1 MSGHPVDKL
10 SGHLI
15 DKRLT
20 PMSDLFS
27 PLTLRGVTLP
37 NRVVVSPLCMY
48 SAIEG
53 MPQPFHFAHLST
65 FARGGA
71 GLVFTEATAVV
82 PEGRITPQCLGI
94 WNDEQASAI
103 QPITEFI
110 KSMGMKAGIQLA
122 HAGRKASTAAPFD
135 GAKPLLSDHPDSW
148 PVEAP
153 SAIAVG
159 DGFATPKAL
168 SVDDIQ
174 GLVAAFVEAAKRS
187 VACGFDVIELH
198 GAHGYLMHSF
208 LSPISNQRTDQ
219 YGGDLENRMRFPL
232 EVSRAVRE
240 AVGDSMPLFFRISA
254 IDGVEGGWTLEDSVA
269 LSKELEGAG
278 IDVVD
283 CSSGG
288 IQGAPRFRISDD
300 GAPLKQSSARE
311 PGFQVPFASR
321 IKSDTSLKSMAVGV
335 IIDPHQAELI
345 VKEGQADLVALGREI
360 MYDPFWP
367 LHAAQ
372 ALNADADFSLW
383 PKQYKWAVDR
393 REQIRRQ
400 L

>member
-1 MSGHPVDKL
+1 MS
-10 SGHLI
+10 
-15 DKRLT
+15 T
-20 PMSDLFS
+20 LFS
-27 PLTLRGVTLP
+27 PLTIRGTFFP

-48 SAIEG
+48 SARDG

-94 WNDEQASAI
+94 WSDEHAAAIKPIVDFINSA
-103 QPITEFI
+103 
-110 KSMGMKAGIQLA
+110 GMVSGIQLA
-122 HAGRKASTAAPFD
+122 HAGRKASTSSPFQ
-135 GAKPLLSDHPDSW
+135 GVKPLLADHPDSW
-148 PVEAP
+148 QVVAP
-153 SAIAVG
+153 SALPVG
-159 DGFATPKAL
+159 EGFPMPVEL
-168 SVDDIQ
+168 SVEDIQ
-174 GLVAAFVEAAKRS
+174 ALVAAFVTAAKRS
-187 VACGFDVIELH
+187 VACGFGVIELH

-219 YGGDLENRMRFPL
+219 YGGDLAGRMRFPL
-232 EVSRAVRE
+232 EVTRAVRE
-240 AVGDSMPLFFRISA
+240 AVGEDMPLFFRISA
-254 IDGVEGGWTLEDSVA
+254 VDGAADGWTMDDSVA
-269 LSKELEGAG
+269 LSKELGAAG

-288 IQGAPRFRISDD
+288 IQGAPRFRIDD
-300 GAPLKQSSARE
+300 NGSALKQSSARE
-311 PGFQVPFASR
+311 PGFQVPYATR
-321 IKSDTSLKSMAVGV
+321 IKNETSLKSMAVGV
-335 IIDPHQAELI
+335 IIDPHQAEAI
-345 VKEGQADLVALGREI
+345 IQEGQADLVALGREI

-372 ALNADADFSLW
+372 ALNADPDFNLW
-383 PKQYKWAVDR
+383 PPQYKWAVDR